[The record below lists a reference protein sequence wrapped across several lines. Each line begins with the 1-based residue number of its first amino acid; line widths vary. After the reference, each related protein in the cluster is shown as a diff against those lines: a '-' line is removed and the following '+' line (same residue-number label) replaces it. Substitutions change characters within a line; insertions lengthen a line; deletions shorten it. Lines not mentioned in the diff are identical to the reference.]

1 MAVLLIDL
9 ELSRTLGNRQS
20 VIADLSIQG
29 HQFILGAAGA
39 AGVGIALDA
48 HNFVGF
54 RIVDGHHV
62 TLCDCLHPL
71 GGGRRL
77 NGVADGLDGALGAI
91 QHGHRL

>member
-9 ELSRTLGNRQS
+9 ELGRTLGKGQGI
-20 VIADLSIQG
+20 IADLGIHS
-29 HQFILGAAGA
+29 HQLILGAAGA
-39 AGVGIALDA
+39 AGVGIALA
-48 HNFVGF
+48 THNFVGF
-54 RIVDGHHV
+54 GIVDGHHV